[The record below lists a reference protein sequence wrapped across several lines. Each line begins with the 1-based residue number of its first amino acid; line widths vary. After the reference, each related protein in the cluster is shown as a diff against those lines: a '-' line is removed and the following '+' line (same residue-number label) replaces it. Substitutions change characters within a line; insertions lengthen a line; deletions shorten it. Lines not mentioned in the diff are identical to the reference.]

1 MKRTLPL
8 ATVIVLL
15 LLVACGKREE
25 SERPAVDSTAVV
37 EAAPVLPDSVL
48 SRRFTPEF
56 TTPDALAQAFLQ
68 AVEKKD
74 RKGLHALLVSEREFT
89 DWLWPEFP
97 ASDPAMNVPRDFA
110 WSNLAVKSDKG
121 LRRILR
127 DIGGQKLTLASVY
140 FNEAEEQFRSFVVQG
155 GATMD
160 VVDEQGST
168 ATLDLVGSF
177 VRLNGTYKFM
187 SYKE

>member
-1 MKRTLPL
+1 MKRTLPF

-15 LLVACGKREE
+15 LLAACGKRE
-25 SERPAVDSTAVV
+25 SAERPAADSTAVV
-37 EAAPVLPDSVL
+37 EAAPTLPDSVL

-56 TTPDALAQAFLQ
+56 TTPEALAQAFLQ

-74 RKGLHALLVSEREFT
+74 RKGLHALLVSEREFN

-97 ASDPAMNVPRDFA
+97 ASDPAMNVPQDFA

-140 FNEAEEQFRSFVVQG
+140 CNEPEELYRSFVVQG
-155 GATMD
+155 GTAMD
-160 VVDEQGST
+160 VVDAQGLT
-168 ATLDLVGSF
+168 ATLDILGSM

-187 SYKE
+187 SYRE